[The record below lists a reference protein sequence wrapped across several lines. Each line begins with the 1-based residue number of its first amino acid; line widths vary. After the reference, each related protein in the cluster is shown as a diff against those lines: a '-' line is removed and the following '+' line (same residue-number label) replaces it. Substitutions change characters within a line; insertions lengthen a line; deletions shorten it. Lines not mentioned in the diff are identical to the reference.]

1 MNGELLGLPDG
12 YRAVRYGKAELGNE
26 YLVASQIRL
35 WNSSDESG
43 CDYLIVEKITPPEPP
58 KPKTRSVV
66 LNRYLVWDDGTPS
79 NARVVECEESYV
91 TACWHNFTLLGH
103 TVTIEVEVQV

>member
-12 YRAVRYGKAELGNE
+12 YRLVRIGRPDVGESYLDGSHVVRYCAVNCMTQGWA
-26 YLVASQIRL
+26 
-35 WNSSDESG
+35 
-43 CDYLIVEKITPPEPP
+43 IVEKIEPP

-66 LNRYLVWDDGTPS
+66 LNRYLVWDDGTP
-79 NARVVECEESYV
+79 AHGRVVECEESYV

-103 TVTIEVEVQV
+103 SETIEVEVQV